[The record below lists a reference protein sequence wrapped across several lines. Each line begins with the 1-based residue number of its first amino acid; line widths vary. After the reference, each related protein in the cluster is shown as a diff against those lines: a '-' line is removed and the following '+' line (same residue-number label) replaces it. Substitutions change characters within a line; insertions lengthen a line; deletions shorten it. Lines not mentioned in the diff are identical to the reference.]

1 MPFAVFVIFDKMVT
15 FGSSAMTSVSLL
27 NSDIVRTLLYYEIF
41 DHPLTAHELFHL
53 LPRNSISKSALNEA
67 LDSMSRAGILRSE
80 KGFYSLSSGGSDLSG
95 LRLRRAALA
104 RRRLWIA
111 KAMSH
116 VIKRFPFVRAIFI
129 SGDLSKGVASPES
142 DIDYVIVTEPGRLWI
157 CRSLLVA
164 FKKVFLLNSKKY
176 FCLNYYVDTLH
187 LGLDEHNYYTA
198 TEIAHLMPLFNAGLY
213 LQYMNANAWIRS
225 FFPNYRI
232 FAVHGVTLSDR
243 KSFLQ
248 HALELP
254 FRGKWAARLE
264 RSLLEFMK
272 RTWKSRY
279 PHYDDATR
287 ERIFRSSASESRAY
301 VGNFSDKVMGIYRK
315 KLEEHSRD
323 GARVDPEIIL

>member
-1 MPFAVFVIFDKMVT
+1 
-15 FGSSAMTSVSLL
+15 MTSVSLL
-27 NSDIVRTLLYYEIF
+27 NSDILRTLLYYEIF

-53 LPRNSISKSALNEA
+53 LPRNSISKSALTEA
-67 LDSMSRAGILRSE
+67 LDSMSRAGIIRSE
-80 KGFYSLSSGGSDLSG
+80 KGFYSLNSGGSDLSG

-104 RRRLWIA
+104 GRRLRIA
-111 KAMSH
+111 KVMSH

-157 CRSLLVA
+157 CRSMLVA

-187 LGLDEHNYYTA
+187 LALDEHNYYTA
-198 TEIAHLMPLFNAGLY
+198 TEIAHLVPLFNTELY
-213 LQYMNANAWIRS
+213 LKYMNANAWIRS

-232 FAVHGVTLSDR
+232 FAVHDVTLRDR

-248 HALELP
+248 SLLELP
-254 FRGKWAARLE
+254 FRARWAARLE
-264 RSLLEFMK
+264 RALLEFMK

-287 ERIFRSSASESRAY
+287 ERIFRSSGSESRAY
-301 VGNFSDKVMGIYRK
+301 VGNFSDKVLSIYRS
-315 KLEEHSRD
+315 KLEEHA
-323 GARVDPEIIL
+323 GAGGIVDLESFS